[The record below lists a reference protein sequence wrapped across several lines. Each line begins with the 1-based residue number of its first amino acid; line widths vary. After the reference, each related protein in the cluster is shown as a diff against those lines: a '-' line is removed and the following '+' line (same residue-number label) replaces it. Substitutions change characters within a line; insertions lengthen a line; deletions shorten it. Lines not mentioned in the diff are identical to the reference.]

1 MNAMTRLITAEMKLK
16 AVAGPLPLSQLT
28 DAVRDPWLGI
38 GPANGALIAVAAMA
52 VAATAVAAY
61 RAAL

>member
-1 MNAMTRLITAEMKLK
+1 MVK
-16 AVAGPLPLSQLT
+16 AVAGPLPLTQLT

-38 GPANGALIAVAAMA
+38 GHATGSLLVVAAMA
-52 VAATAVAAY
+52 VAATAIAAR